1 MPVTPE
7 IRYWH
12 DLALAAEAELDA
24 ATTHADLKLAA
35 QRLMRARRRLLILH
49 SQETEANIPRPSRRR
64 RGPPSSPG
72 SAPHSRNPQK
82 T

>member
-1 MPVTPE
+1 MPVNPE

-12 DLALAAEAELDA
+12 DLVRAAEAELDA

-64 RGPPSSPG
+64 RGPPSPG
-72 SAPHSRNPQK
+72 LTPHSRNPQK

>member
-35 QRLMRARRRLLILH
+35 QRLMRTRRRLLILLDRPTMVD
-49 SQETEANIPRPSRRR
+49 QAKPSRRR
-64 RGPPSSPG
+64 RRPPQPTTR
-72 SAPHSRNPQK
+72 PHS
-82 T
+82 